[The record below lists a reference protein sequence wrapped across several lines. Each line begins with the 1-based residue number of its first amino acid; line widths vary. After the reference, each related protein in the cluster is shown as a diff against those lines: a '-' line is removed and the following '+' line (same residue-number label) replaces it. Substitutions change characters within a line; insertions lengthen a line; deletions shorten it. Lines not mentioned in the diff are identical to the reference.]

1 LKKSKDIRT
10 KSLDDLKAFLADNG
24 EKAFRAKQIEQWLW
38 QKHSP
43 SFDDMSNL
51 SKDLRELLKSE
62 FVIEPSEIVMSQK
75 SNDGTLKAAF
85 KLYDGANVEGV
96 VIPTENRFTA
106 CVSTQVGCSLDCK
119 FCATGYL
126 KRMRNMEAYEIVE
139 QVYYLNALCE
149 KEYGRRLTNI
159 VYMGMGEPLLNYQ
172 NVLKSV
178 DKITDPRGLGF
189 SPKRITVST
198 SGVSKMIRKLADDG
212 VKFNLAFSL
221 HAAIDEKRSALMSIN
236 KKNPLVDVLDALKYF
251 TLKSGKKV
259 TFEYVALNKV
269 NDTEEDAQA
278 LAKCCSLFK
287 TKVNI
292 INFNPIEQANFTP
305 STPKRLD
312 DFIQHLVNKGVNVSV
327 RKSRGKDIDAACGQ
341 LANKLINAKT

>member
-1 LKKSKDIRT
+1 MKKTKDIRT

-149 KEYGRRLTNI
+149 KEY
-159 VYMGMGEPLLNYQ
+159 
-172 NVLKSV
+172 
-178 DKITDPRGLGF
+178 
-189 SPKRITVST
+189 
-198 SGVSKMIRKLADDG
+198 
-212 VKFNLAFSL
+212 
-221 HAAIDEKRSALMSIN
+221 
-236 KKNPLVDVLDALKYF
+236 
-251 TLKSGKKV
+251 
-259 TFEYVALNKV
+259 
-269 NDTEEDAQA
+269 
-278 LAKCCSLFK
+278 
-287 TKVNI
+287 
-292 INFNPIEQANFTP
+292 
-305 STPKRLD
+305 
-312 DFIQHLVNKGVNVSV
+312 
-327 RKSRGKDIDAACGQ
+327 
-341 LANKLINAKT
+341 